1 LVDYR
6 TEVIPETT
14 RVVNPAYRALDGQV
28 RKKLGILNRKRAEFG
43 ALNLEGEIEPLKVET
58 FERCKAELQEDRRA
72 PRGGRGAQG
81 RA

>member
-1 LVDYR
+1 MVDYR

-14 RVVNPAYRALDGQV
+14 RVVPAYRALDGQV
-28 RKKLGILNRKRAEFG
+28 RKRLWILNRKRAEFG